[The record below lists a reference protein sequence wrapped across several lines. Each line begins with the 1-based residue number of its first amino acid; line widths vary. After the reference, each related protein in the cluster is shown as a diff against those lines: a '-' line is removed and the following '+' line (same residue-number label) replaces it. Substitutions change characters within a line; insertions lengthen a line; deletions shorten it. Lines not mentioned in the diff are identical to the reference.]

1 MMCKHV
7 AGPTKQPD
15 TFSQTVES
23 FSGYDFAGETGR
35 EAGLTV
41 YRQLCPF
48 VLGYLSLG
56 RIACVFGLFV
66 V

>member
-1 MMCKHV
+1 MCKHV

-48 VLGYLSLG
+48 FLG
-56 RIACVFGLFV
+56 
-66 V
+66 